1 MTHQHDAADILTA
14 MQQARVRANA
24 LRPLPA
30 TYHLAFG
37 ALMAG
42 WVYIQNLSLWGFS
55 IGLLALIAAG
65 CAMYQW
71 QRHATGR
78 FVSGWRM
85 GRTFAVALLIVAIML
100 GLLVTSAPSKFP
112 DHQLFEPWQGAALAF
127 LSGAVLDWVWMKA
140 YAADL
145 KARP

>member
-1 MTHQHDAADILTA
+1 MTMPNDAADALAA
-14 MQQARVRANA
+14 MQDARVRANA
-24 LRPLPA
+24 LRPLPF

-42 WVYIQNLSLWGFS
+42 WVYIQNLSLWRFS
-55 IGLLALIAAG
+55 MGLLLLIAAG

-78 FVSGWRM
+78 FVSGWRR
-85 GRTFAVALLIVAIML
+85 GRTFAVALAIVAIML

-127 LSGAVLDWVWMKA
+127 LAGAFGDWLWMKA

-145 KARP
+145 RAAR